1 MQPTDPDKFTAKAWD
16 AIVEAQDVARRFRQQ
31 YLEVE
36 HVTLAMLEQAGKA
49 DVVLSKA
56 GLSPEQILQEL
67 ETFAKRQSRVRVA
80 VDSNLYLGQSLDRM
94 LDAADGA
101 RLNLQDDLI
110 SVDHLLVGF
119 VEDERIGRR
128 LLRGFDVDTSHIMK
142 AIQTLRSPEVTEK
155 PVSPTAS
162 ADEEY
167 PALHQYGRDLTAEA
181 RAGKLDPVI
190 GRDEEIRRVI
200 HVLSRRTKNN
210 PVLIGEPGVGKTAI
224 AEALAQRIIN
234 GDVPQSLK
242 NRLLISLDVGSL
254 IAGAKYRG
262 EFEER
267 LRSVLGE
274 VTDSGGQVVLFIDE
288 LHTVVGAGAGANN
301 VDAGNILKPVLA
313 RGGLRCIGASTLDE
327 YRKHIEKDTALERRF
342 QQVYVGQP
350 SVEDAVSILRG
361 LKERYEVHHG
371 VTILDSALVAAA
383 ALSDRYVSDRFLPDK
398 AIDLI
403 DEAAAKLKMEIDSK
417 PEELE
422 TIDRR
427 LMQLEMEKL
436 SLESEKAVGS
446 GNKTSKQRLA
456 GIKQEIEELS
466 QEQQVLDQ
474 QWHTEK
480 EMLDA
485 ITELKEEEERTRL
498 RMNQAER
505 ANDLERASQLK
516 YGRLEEIQQALEELE
531 VSQQDLQAKGLTML
545 REQVTE
551 ADIAEIVARWTGIPV
566 NRLMESE
573 RQKLLQLESHLHER
587 VIGQSE
593 AVTAVSAAIRR
604 ARAGMK
610 DPGRPIGSFMFM
622 GPTGVGKTELAR
634 ALASFL
640 FDTEEA
646 LIRLDM
652 SEYMEKNSV
661 SRLVGAPPGYVGY
674 EEGGQLS
681 EAVRRRPYSVVLLD
695 EVEKA
700 HADVFNILLQVLD
713 DGRITDSQGRTVDF
727 RNTVIVMT
735 SNIGSEHILDV
746 AGDDEQFEEMETRVL
761 GALRSHF
768 RPEFLNRIDDTI
780 LFHALTKKELRS
792 IVTIQLKRIFRL
804 LADQKIGLE
813 MSEAAIDFV
822 ADKGYD
828 PAYGA
833 RPLKRAI
840 QRELENPIATL
851 ILENSFT
858 EGSTLKISM
867 SKATGLTF
875 KVKAAKPEPIETEIV
890 SEEVAE
896 VVEED
901 SAEIDTAETDIAE
914 IDTPEGEAEK
924 EAAIAASDG

>member
-36 HVTLAMLEQAGKA
+36 HVTLAMLEQAGQA
-49 DVVLSKA
+49 DVVLAKA

-128 LLRGFDVDTSHIMK
+128 LLRGFDVDTSHVMK
-142 AIQTLRSPEVTEK
+142 AIQALRTPEEGEK
-155 PVSPTAS
+155 PAAQLGGGS
-162 ADEEY
+162 DEEEY
-167 PALHQYGRDLTAEA
+167 PALHQYGRDLTEEA

-234 GDVPQSLK
+234 GDVPESLK
-242 NRLLISLDVGSL
+242 NRVLISLDVGSL

-422 TIDRR
+422 IIDRR

-436 SLESEKAVGS
+436 SLEGEKAAGS
-446 GNKTSKQRLA
+446 SNRTSKQRLA

-466 QEQQVLDQ
+466 EEQKVLDQ
-474 QWHTEK
+474 QWHKEK
-480 EMLDA
+480 ETLDA

-505 ANDLERASQLK
+505 ASDLERAAQLK
-516 YGRLEEIQQALEELE
+516 YGRLEEIQRELEALE
-531 VSQQDLQAKGLTML
+531 VSQQDSQAKGLTML

-551 ADIAEIVARWTGIPV
+551 DDIAEIVARWTGIPV
-566 NRLMESE
+566 NRLMASE
-573 RQKLLQLESHLHER
+573 RQKLLQLESHLHEK

-746 AGDDEQFEEMETRVL
+746 SGDDSKFEEMETLVM

-804 LADQKIGLE
+804 LCDQKINLE
-813 MSEAAIDFV
+813 MSEAAVDFV

-851 ILENSFT
+851 ILEDKFA
-858 EGSTLKISM
+858 EGSTLKIGM
-867 SKATGLTF
+867 SKANGLTF
-875 KVKAAKPEPIETEIV
+875 KIKVAKPEPVEEELV
-890 SEEVAE
+890 EAEVAE
-896 VVEED
+896 VEAPED
-901 SAEIDTAETDIAE
+901 ET
-914 IDTPEGEAEK
+914 PK
-924 EAAIAASDG
+924 ETVAAAADS